1 MPPGTFIFAPLTEY
15 LVASYGWKNAMLI
28 LAAVLCSCSFFGVLF
43 RPLEPVRTPKRQ
55 PKYVCM
61 YSVFTNNVP
70 LAVRFATISIGT
82 RKAESPEYGRSDRD
96 LQ

>member
-1 MPPGTFIFAPLTEY
+1 MNLRHHLTSVPPGTFIFAPLTEY

-55 PKYVCM
+55 PKYVRPRRQR
-61 YSVFTNNVP
+61 SAEHSTGGAGQ
-70 LAVRFATISIGT
+70 LT
-82 RKAESPEYGRSDRD
+82 R
-96 LQ
+96 